1 MHANAFGG
9 SELLDTGMLK
19 SSNFEDL
26 AAWIE
31 HIAALYYPKSMSS
44 PIGGGYLQP

>member
-31 HIAALYYPKSMSS
+31 HIAAFHYRLGTDR
-44 PIGGGYLQP
+44 IRTIR